1 MTPTVAGMRIARSVT
16 TLESELDNLLAKS
29 GELLAE
35 VARARVATDV
45 EAHTMQQPLAR
56 VANVQRALVGAR
68 SELVRAHRDLSNLAQ
83 KMDLGVICP
92 KSAELIDGAPHH
104 EAGARAWV
112 CDVRAFARDLHRED
126 RGVSRNRCCERNVD
140 GSDAV

>member
-16 TLESELDNLLAKS
+16 DLETQLDDLLAKS
-29 GELLAE
+29 GDLLAE
-35 VARARVATDV
+35 VARARVATGV

-68 SELVRAHRDLSNLAQ
+68 SELVRAHRDLSNLSQ

-92 KSAELIDGAPHH
+92 QIAALADEASHVAELAQLT
-104 EAGARAWV
+104 A
-112 CDVRAFARDLHRED
+112 
-126 RGVSRNRCCERNVD
+126 
-140 GSDAV
+140 

>member
-16 TLESELDNLLAKS
+16 ALETELDNLLAKS

-35 VARARVATDV
+35 VACARAATGV

-68 SELVRAHRDLSNLAQ
+68 SELIRAHRDLSNLAQ

-92 KSAELIDGAPHH
+92 EAAELNDGAPHP
-104 EAGARAWV
+104 
-112 CDVRAFARDLHRED
+112 D
-126 RGVSRNRCCERNVD
+126 GVT
-140 GSDAV
+140 AITA

>member
-1 MTPTVAGMRIARSVT
+1 MRIARSVT
-16 TLESELDNLLAKS
+16 ALETELDTRLAKS

-35 VARARVATDV
+35 VARARVATGV
-45 EAHTMQQPLAR
+45 EAHTMQHPLAR

-92 KSAELIDGAPHH
+92 EAAELNDGAPHS
-104 EAGARAWV
+104 
-112 CDVRAFARDLHRED
+112 D
-126 RGVSRNRCCERNVD
+126 GVT
-140 GSDAV
+140 AITA